1 MNFWV
6 FFIGVAEILIALT
19 IGVFII
25 YLSFQIL
32 SKLVRDF
39 AVIDKLRNNNIS
51 VAIVI
56 GTIILSVIYI
66 VRSAINPAV
75 TVLTMLFKNPKA
87 DYSTFFSGFLIIL
100 IQIIV
105 SAVTGFAGIY
115 IALRLYMWLTKDL
128 HEMEEIRNNNIA
140 VGIVLA
146 FVIFAVA
153 LLLEPGIN
161 TLLQSMIPLPS
172 VNFREI
178 YR

>member
-1 MNFWV
+1 VKDF
-6 FFIGVAEILIALT
+6 GVIE
-19 IGVFII
+19 
-25 YLSFQIL
+25 
-32 SKLVRDF
+32 KL
-39 AVIDKLRNNNIS
+39 KENNTS
-51 VAIVI
+51 VAIVM

-75 TVLTMLFKNPKA
+75 TVFSMTFKHPGNDPL
-87 DYSTFFSGFLIIL
+87 TFFTNFLIIF

-128 HEMEEIRNNNIA
+128 HEMEEIKNNNIA
-140 VGIVLA
+140 VGVVLA

-161 TLLQSMIPLPS
+161 TLLQSLIPLPS
-172 VNFREI
+172 VNYRQI